1 MTETI
6 IILGSLVVLLGWLR
20 AIEGRVSVRPRDR
33 RQNSPE
39 RKAR

>member
-1 MTETI
+1 MIETI

-20 AIEGRVSVRPRDR
+20 AIEGPVSVRPRDR

-39 RKAR
+39 RQAR

>member
-1 MTETI
+1 MVETI